1 MKKHNLILLLFLVA
15 CTNLVFAQTRI
26 AWVAAKSGLSI
37 REKPAIG
44 AKVLDKIP
52 YGTKIS
58 ILNTE
63 EELVA
68 VVTEGMHGYWEK
80 VTFNN
85 KTGYI
90 VGSYLLPV
98 APPKLATVK
107 EMADFFKQVYT
118 PFGNKLVVKDGE
130 RQNIEEGGFELHKQ
144 LYKNGA
150 EWHRFM
156 GYEYG
161 SDTWFLPDFTL
172 EDGFILMRLIPEFKE
187 VFGDKDEFPTENRT
201 FKKGD
206 REYSITVEKEM
217 IGDHPWFKR
226 INISYEDGAI
236 YEVQLYLLE
245 NQLVIFFGSG
255 V

>member
-1 MKKHNLILLLFLVA
+1 MNRRYFIILLAFIAGSTLVA
-15 CTNLVFAQTRI
+15 GQGRT

-52 YGTKIS
+52 YGTKIT
-58 ILNTE
+58 IQYTE
-63 EELVA
+63 EELVS

-80 VTFNN
+80 VMFNN

-98 APPKLATVK
+98 APPKLAVVK
-107 EMADFFKQVYT
+107 EMKDYFKQVYV
-118 PFGNKLVVKDGE
+118 PFGNKLVVKEG
-130 RQNIEEGGFELHKQ
+130 RQFTIEGGYELHKQ

-172 EDGFILMRLIPEFKE
+172 EDGFILMRLIPEFRD
-187 VFGDKDEFPTENRT
+187 VFGEKEEFPSESRT
-201 FKKGD
+201 FKKGE
-206 REYSITVEKEM
+206 REYTITVEKEL
-217 IGDHPWFKR
+217 IGEHPWIKQ
-226 INISYEDGAI
+226 IHISYGDDAI
-236 YEVQLYLLE
+236 YEVQLYQLD

-255 V
+255 L

>member
-1 MKKHNLILLLFLVA
+1 MNKRNLILLAF
-15 CTNLVFAQTRI
+15 VFFCSAVFSQTRT

-58 ILNTE
+58 LLQTE
-63 EELVA
+63 EELVS
-68 VVTEGMHGYWEK
+68 VVTEGMHGYWQK

-98 APPKLATVK
+98 APPKLAVVK
-107 EMADFFKQVYT
+107 EMADYFKQVYT
-118 PFGNKLVVKDGE
+118 PFGNKLVVKEGQ
-130 RQNIEEGGFELHKQ
+130 RFNIEEGGYEVQKQ

-150 EWHRFM
+150 EWQRFM

-161 SDTWFLPDFTL
+161 SDTWFLPDFTM

-187 VFGDKDEFPTENRT
+187 VFGEKDEFPTESRT
-201 FKKGD
+201 FKKGE

-217 IGDHPWFKR
+217 IGEHPWIKR
-226 INISYEDGAI
+226 ISIEYEDGAI

>member
-1 MKKHNLILLLFLVA
+1 MVSG
-15 CTNLVFAQTRI
+15 QTRT

-58 ILNTE
+58 LQQTE
-63 EELVA
+63 EELVS

-80 VTFNN
+80 VSFNN

-98 APPKLATVK
+98 APPKLTVVK
-107 EMADFFKQVYT
+107 EMKDYFKQVYI
-118 PFGNKLVVKDGE
+118 PFGNKLEVKEGQ
-130 RQNIEEGGFELHKQ
+130 RHNIEEGGYELHKQ

-172 EDGFILMRLIPEFKE
+172 EQGFILLRLIPEFKD
-187 VFGDKDEFPTENRT
+187 VFSDKDEFPTESKI
-201 FKKGD
+201 FKKGE
-206 REYSITVEKEM
+206 REYSITVEKEL
-217 IGDHPWFKR
+217 IGERPWIRK
-226 INISYEDGAI
+226 ITISYGDDAI
-236 YEVQLYLLE
+236 YDAELYLLE
-245 NQLVIFFGSG
+245 NQLVVFFGSG
-255 V
+255 L

>member
-1 MKKHNLILLLFLVA
+1 MNKRYFILFVFLFFCSA
-15 CTNLVFAQTRI
+15 VFSQTRT

-58 ILNTE
+58 LLQTE
-63 EELVA
+63 EELVS
-68 VVTEGMHGYWEK
+68 VVTEGMHGYWQK

-98 APPKLATVK
+98 APPKLAVVK
-107 EMADFFKQVYT
+107 EMADYFKQVYT
-118 PFGNKLVVKDGE
+118 PFGNKLVVKKGQ
-130 RQNIEEGGFELHKQ
+130 RFNIEEGGYEVQKQ
-144 LYKNGA
+144 LYINGA
-150 EWHRFM
+150 EWQRFM

-161 SDTWFLPDFTL
+161 SDTWFLPDFTM

-187 VFGDKDEFPTENRT
+187 VFGEKDEFPTESRT
-201 FKKGD
+201 FKKGE

-217 IGDHPWFKR
+217 IGEHPWIKR
-226 INISYEDGAI
+226 INIEYEDGAI

>member
-1 MKKHNLILLLFLVA
+1 MKKRNLILL
-15 CTNLVFAQTRI
+15 VFVFFCSAVFSQTRTV
-26 AWVAAKSGLSI
+26 WVAAKSGLSI

-44 AKVLDKIP
+44 AKVLDRIP
-52 YGTKIS
+52 YGTKIT
-58 ILNTE
+58 LKQTQE
-63 EELVA
+63 DLVA
-68 VVTEGMHGYWEK
+68 VSTEGMHGYWEK
-80 VTFNN
+80 VTFNS

-98 APPKLATVK
+98 APPKLAMVK
-107 EMADFFKQVYT
+107 EMADYFKQVYT
-118 PFGNKLVVKDGE
+118 PFGAKLVVKEGQRE
-130 RQNIEEGGFELHKQ
+130 NIEEGGYEVQKQ

-161 SDTWFLPDFTL
+161 SDTWFLPDYTM
-172 EDGFILMRLIPEFKE
+172 EQGFILLRLIPEFSE
-187 VFGDKDEFPTENRT
+187 VFGDKDEFPTESKT
-201 FKKGD
+201 FKKGE

-217 IGDHPWFKR
+217 ISEFPWIKK
-226 INISYEDGAI
+226 ISIEYEDGAI
-236 YEVQLYLLE
+236 YNFEMYQID

>member
-1 MKKHNLILLLFLVA
+1 MKKHYLILLLFFVV
-15 CTNLVFAQTRI
+15 CTNLLFAQTHT

-37 REKPAIG
+37 REKPSTT

-58 ILNTE
+58 ILNTD

-80 VTFNN
+80 VRFNN

-90 VGSYLLPV
+90 VGSYLFPV

-107 EMADFFKQVYT
+107 GMADYFKQVYT
-118 PFGNKLVVKDGE
+118 PFGNKLVVKSGAQE
-130 RQNIEEGGFELHKQ
+130 NIEEGGHELQKQ

-161 SDTWFLPDFTL
+161 SYTWFFPDFTL
-172 EDGFILMRLIPEFKE
+172 YNGFILLRLIPEFNE
-187 VFGDKDEFPTENRT
+187 IFEENEAFPTESRT
-201 FKKGD
+201 IKKGE

-217 IGDHPWFKR
+217 LGDHPWYKR
-226 INISYEDGAI
+226 ISISYEDGAI
-236 YEVQLYLLE
+236 YEVQLYMLE

>member
-1 MKKHNLILLLFLVA
+1 MYNRFILGLLLLVF
-15 CTNLVFAQTRI
+15 CSNLVVAQART

-58 ILNTE
+58 LLNTE
-63 EELVA
+63 EELVS

-80 VTFNN
+80 VSFNN

-107 EMADFFKQVYT
+107 EMTDYFKQVYT
-118 PFGNKLVVKDGE
+118 PFGNKLVVKEGE
-130 RQNIEEGGFELHKQ
+130 RHNIEEGGFELQKQ

-187 VFGDKDEFPTENRT
+187 VFGDKDEFPTESRT
-201 FKKGD
+201 FKKGE

-217 IGDHPWFKR
+217 IGEHPWIKR
-226 INISYEDGAI
+226 INISYEDGAM
-236 YEVQLYLLE
+236 YEVQLYQLE